1 MPNYEAWLYHSI
13 IVLPRWLF
21 SRLTDKLPRIDL
33 PPESHHMT
41 ETILI
46 AEKINE
52 VREEMR
58 KTGTWKNSLPEWVK
72 EFGKRRTD
80 AGDDFNEWLQ
90 FIYLPNMLLEVENKQ
105 QRPEKIFIVPQAVQ
119 FFGSDIQKGK
129 LLQLLIEL
137 DSLS

>member
-1 MPNYEAWLYHSI
+1 
-13 IVLPRWLF
+13 
-21 SRLTDKLPRIDL
+21 
-33 PPESHHMT
+33 MT

-58 KTGTWKNSLPEWVK
+58 KTGTWKNRLPEWVK

-80 AGDDFNEWLQ
+80 AGDDFSEWLQ

-105 QRPEKIFIVPQAVQ
+105 QLPEKIFIVPQAVQ
-119 FFGSDIQKGK
+119 FLGSDIQKGK

-137 DSLS
+137 DSIA

>member
-1 MPNYEAWLYHSI
+1 
-13 IVLPRWLF
+13 
-21 SRLTDKLPRIDL
+21 
-33 PPESHHMT
+33 MT

-58 KTGTWKNSLPEWVK
+58 KTGTWKNRLPEWVK

-80 AGDDFNEWLQ
+80 AGDDFSEWLQ

-105 QRPEKIFIVPQAVQ
+105 QLPE
-119 FFGSDIQKGK
+119 
-129 LLQLLIEL
+129 
-137 DSLS
+137 